1 MPNIEIRTAA
11 KSEIMELALISQNYE
26 TSHVWQMNRIMEDND
41 VSINFRETRLPRSVK
56 VEYPYPINQLE
67 DEWDQSALI
76 LEARIKE
83 KVAAYLRIKNVIN
96 KRIAWIIDLV
106 VDVRHRRQG
115 IGTSLELAAYEWAT
129 RNNYDQTLLEMQS
142 KNYPAIQFSKKLGYE
157 FCGYNDQY
165 YANKDIV
172 LFFARPVRK

>member
-1 MPNIEIRTAA
+1 MPKIEIRTAT
-11 KSEIMELALISQNYE
+11 KSEIMEFALISQNYE
-26 TSHVWQMNRIMEDND
+26 TSHVWQMNRIMDEND

-56 VEYPYPINQLE
+56 VEYPYPITQLE
-67 DEWDQSALI
+67 EEWDQSAII

-83 KVAAYLRIKNVIN
+83 KVVAYLRIKDGVN
-96 KRIAWIIDLV
+96 KRIAWIVDLV

-115 IGTSLELAAYEWAT
+115 IGTSLEMAAYEWA
-129 RNNYDQTLLEMQS
+129 RSKNFDQIMLEMQS
-142 KNYPAIQFSKKLGYE
+142 KNNPAIQFSKKLGYE

-172 LFFARPVRK
+172 LFFTRPVRK